1 MQEDEKTKELYK
13 KSHGYYEAGIEN
25 FITIIDIF

>member
-13 KSHGYYEAGIEN
+13 KSHGYYEAGFEN
-25 FITIIDIF
+25 FIISINTF